1 MVPIKEMT
9 DVMKIV
15 KESAQLKPRSWVR
28 LKRGVFKDDLGQVS
42 HFNLNQ
48 GHSSN

>member
-15 KESAQLKPRSWVR
+15 KEAATLKPRAWVR
-28 LKRGVFKDDLGQVS
+28 LKRGVFKDDLAQVS
-42 HFNLNQ
+42 ID
-48 GHSSN
+48 